1 MITKWKYSAASAYQK
16 VQLHSPQ
23 SEKFVFFFAMY
34 SSAPQPRFR
43 GVHSL
48 REAPTRSRSTK
59 RFRAPE
65 SGDTGYKESKSSP
78 EQHYLQSNIISKH
91 LQTYQ
96 IHPNAP
102 KSNQSLKIY
111 APHPAKHDQP
121 FSASRRPATGIP
133 RTLRNKPGFDTS
145 GGARSHVRTMQL
157 NSRASLACQRP
168 LLRPQGPQRA
178 IKMVHRA

>member
-111 APHPAKHDQP
+111 APTPPNMTSHSRQAADRQQGFPAHCGTNQV
-121 FSASRRPATGIP
+121 STPAAA
-133 RTLRNKPGFDTS
+133 R
-145 GGARSHVRTMQL
+145 GAMFARC
-157 NSRASLACQRP
+157 N
-168 LLRPQGPQRA
+168 
-178 IKMVHRA
+178 